1 MQLLRDVSTCSAS
14 AGVFAQP
21 RAITDI
27 GSLEIPQCSS
37 LLPYRSML
45 SFGGSTGA
53 IVKRREFMT
62 LLGGAAAT
70 WPLEARAQQGAMPV
84 IGFLSAGSPT
94 TTAAL
99 GTWRQVLADAGFVE
113 GRNVAIEY
121 RFAEGKYDRL
131 PALAAE
137 LVRRQVAVIVA
148 IPTPAALAAK
158 AATTTIPI
166 VFIAAEDPVK
176 VGLVA
181 NLARPGGNVTG
192 GSILF
197 AELGPKQLGLLRE
210 LVPTAARIGLLVNPN
225 NINAEDVT
233 KDVTA
238 AGGAAGVE
246 IEVVHASN
254 ILEIDAAFAS
264 LVRKRADAL
273 VAATDSFF
281 FNRRL
286 QLATLATRH
295 AIPAV
300 FNAREYAEVGALM
313 SYGTSLTEAFRQ
325 VGIYTGRIL
334 QGAKPADLPVVQ
346 SSKFEFVINLSTARA
361 LGIDIPPTL
370 LARADE
376 VIE

>member
-1 MQLLRDVSTCSAS
+1 MLAIFRQALAE
-14 AGVFAQP
+14 AG
-21 RAITDI
+21 
-27 GSLEIPQCSS
+27 
-37 LLPYRSML
+37 Y
-45 SFGGSTGA
+45 
-53 IVKRREFMT
+53 
-62 LLGGAAAT
+62 
-70 WPLEARAQQGAMPV
+70 
-84 IGFLSAGSPT
+84 
-94 TTAAL
+94 
-99 GTWRQVLADAGFVE
+99 VE

-121 RFAEGKYDRL
+121 RLAEGQYDRL

-148 IPTPAALAAK
+148 VPTPAALAAK
-158 AATTTIPI
+158 AATATIPI
-166 VFIAAEDPVK
+166 VFTAAEDPVK

-210 LVPTAARIGLLVNPN
+210 LVPTAARIGLLINPSN
-225 NINAEDVT
+225 VNAEDVT
-233 KDVTA
+233 KDLTA
-238 AGGAAGVE
+238 AGAAMGVK
-246 IEVVHASN
+246 IEVVQASN

-273 VAATDSFF
+273 VTGTDSFF

-300 FNAREYAEVGALM
+300 FNAREYVEAGGLM

-361 LGIDIPPTL
+361 LGLEIPPTL

>member
-1 MQLLRDVSTCSAS
+1 M
-14 AGVFAQP
+14 
-21 RAITDI
+21 
-27 GSLEIPQCSS
+27 
-37 LLPYRSML
+37 
-45 SFGGSTGA
+45 
-53 IVKRREFMT
+53 KRRTFIT
-62 LLGGAAAT
+62 LLGGGAA

-334 QGAKPADLPVVQ
+334 QGAKPADLSVVQ

-361 LGIDIPPTL
+361 LGIDIPATL
-370 LARADE
+370 IARADD

>member
-1 MQLLRDVSTCSAS
+1 MQFDQL
-14 AGVFAQP
+14 
-21 RAITDI
+21 
-27 GSLEIPQCSS
+27 
-37 LLPYRSML
+37 
-45 SFGGSTGA
+45 
-53 IVKRREFMT
+53 KRREFIT
-62 LLGGAAAT
+62 LLGGAAAA
-70 WPLEARAQQGAMPV
+70 WPLTARAQQPAMPV
-84 IGFLSAGSPT
+84 IGY
-94 TTAAL
+94 L
-99 GTWRQVLADAGFVE
+99 GAGFPAPSASIVAILRQGLAEAGYVE
-113 GRNVAIEY
+113 GRNIAIEY

-131 PALAAE
+131 PALAGE

-148 IPTPAALAAK
+148 VPTPAALAAK
-158 AATTTIPI
+158 AATATIPI
-166 VFIAAEDPVK
+166 VFTAAEDPVK

-197 AELGPKQLGLLRE
+197 ADLGPKQLGLLRE
-210 LVPTAARIGLLVNPN
+210 LVPTAMRIGLVINPSN
-225 NINAEDVT
+225 MNAADVT
-233 KDVTA
+233 KDLTA
-238 AGGAAGVE
+238 AGAAMGVQ
-246 IEVVHASN
+246 IEVVQASN

-273 VAATDSFF
+273 VVGTDSFF

-300 FNAREYAEVGALM
+300 YNAREYAEAGGLM
-313 SYGTSLTEAFRQ
+313 SYGTSLMEAFRQ
-325 VGIYTGRIL
+325 VAIYTGRIL

-361 LGIDIPPTL
+361 LGLEVPPTL

>member
-1 MQLLRDVSTCSAS
+1 MLDLR
-14 AGVFAQP
+14 
-21 RAITDI
+21 
-27 GSLEIPQCSS
+27 
-37 LLPYRSML
+37 
-45 SFGGSTGA
+45 
-53 IVKRREFMT
+53 RRQFIT
-62 LLGGAAAT
+62 LLGGAAIA
-70 WPLEARAQQGAMPV
+70 WPLAARAQQGAMPM
-84 IGFLSAGSPT
+84 IGYLGAGSPVA
-94 TTAAL
+94 TASIVAIL
-99 GTWRQVLADAGFVE
+99 RRGLAEAGYVE

-121 RFAEGKYDRL
+121 RFAEGQYDRL

-148 IPTPAALAAK
+148 VPSPAALAAK
-158 AATTTIPI
+158 AVTTTIPI
-166 VFIAAEDPVK
+166 VFLAAEDPVK
-176 VGLVA
+176 LGLVA

-192 GSILF
+192 ASLLF

-210 LVPTAARIGLLVNPN
+210 LVPTAARIGLLVNPTN
-225 NINAEDVT
+225 VNAADVT

-238 AGGAAGVE
+238 AGATLGLQ
-246 IEVVHASN
+246 IEVVQSSN

-273 VAATDSFF
+273 VAGTDSFF

-286 QLATLATRH
+286 QLVTLATRH

-300 FNAREYAEVGALM
+300 FNAREYAEAGALM
-313 SYGTSLTEAFRQ
+313 TYGTSLAEAFRQ
-325 VGIYTGRIL
+325 VAIYTGRIL

-346 SSKFEFVINLSTARA
+346 SSRFEFVINLSTARA
-361 LGIDIPPTL
+361 LGVDVPPSL

>member
-1 MQLLRDVSTCSAS
+1 MR
-14 AGVFAQP
+14 
-21 RAITDI
+21 
-27 GSLEIPQCSS
+27 
-37 LLPYRSML
+37 
-45 SFGGSTGA
+45 
-53 IVKRREFMT
+53 RREFIT
-62 LLGGAAAT
+62 LIGGAAA
-70 WPLEARAQQGAMPV
+70 WPLAARAQQPALPV
-84 IGFLSAGSPT
+84 IGY
-94 TTAAL
+94 L
-99 GTWRQVLADAGFVE
+99 GAGFPAAGASTLAVIRQGLAEAGYVE

-131 PALAAE
+131 PVLAAE

-148 IPTPAALAAK
+148 LPTPAALAAK

-166 VFIAAEDPVK
+166 VFIAAEDSVK

-181 NLARPGGNVTG
+181 NLARPSGNVTG

-210 LVPTAARIGLLVNPN
+210 LVPAAARIGLLINPS
-225 NINAEDVT
+225 NINAEDLT
-233 KDVTA
+233 NDLTA
-238 AGGAAGVE
+238 AGTAMGVQ
-246 IEVVHASN
+246 IEVVQASN

-264 LVRKRADAL
+264 LVRKRAEAL
-273 VAATDSFF
+273 VAGTDSFF

-295 AIPAV
+295 AIPAIY
-300 FNAREYAEVGALM
+300 NAREYAEAGGLM
-313 SYGTSLTEAFRQ
+313 SYGTSLREAFRQ

-334 QGAKPADLPVVQ
+334 QGAKPVDLPVVQ

-361 LGIDIPPTL
+361 LGLEVPPTL

>member
-1 MQLLRDVSTCSAS
+1 MR
-14 AGVFAQP
+14 
-21 RAITDI
+21 
-27 GSLEIPQCSS
+27 
-37 LLPYRSML
+37 
-45 SFGGSTGA
+45 
-53 IVKRREFMT
+53 RREFIA
-62 LLGGAAAT
+62 LLGGAAA
-70 WPLEARAQQGAMPV
+70 WPLAAWAQQPALPV
-84 IGFLSAGSPT
+84 VGYLGAGSPAP
-94 TTAAL
+94 AAS
-99 GTWRQVLADAGFVE
+99 VLAIFRQTLAEAGYVE

-121 RFAEGKYDRL
+121 RFAEGQYDRL

-148 IPTPAALAAK
+148 VPTPAALAAK
-158 AATTTIPI
+158 AAIATIPI

-210 LVPTAARIGLLVNPN
+210 LVPTAARIGLLINPSN
-225 NINAEDVT
+225 VNAEDVT
-233 KDVTA
+233 KDLTA
-238 AGGAAGVE
+238 AGAAMGVK
-246 IEVVHASN
+246 IEVVQASN

-273 VAATDSFF
+273 VTGTDSFF

-300 FNAREYAEVGALM
+300 FNAREYVEAGGLM

-361 LGIDIPPTL
+361 LGLEIPPTL

>member
-1 MQLLRDVSTCSAS
+1 MQFD
-14 AGVFAQP
+14 Q
-21 RAITDI
+21 
-27 GSLEIPQCSS
+27 
-37 LLPYRSML
+37 
-45 SFGGSTGA
+45 
-53 IVKRREFMT
+53 KRRDFIM
-62 LLGGAAAT
+62 LLGSAAT
-70 WPLEARAQQGAMPV
+70 WPLAARAQQPAMPV
-84 IGFLSAGSPT
+84 VGYLGAGSPAP
-94 TTAAL
+94 AASML
-99 GTWRQVLADAGFVE
+99 AIFRQTLAEAGYVE

-121 RFAEGKYDRL
+121 RFAEGQYDRL

-148 IPTPAALAAK
+148 VPTPAALAAK
-158 AATTTIPI
+158 AATATIPI

-197 AELGPKQLGLLRE
+197 AELGSKQLGLLRE
-210 LVPTAARIGLLVNPN
+210 LVPTAARIGLLINPSN
-225 NINAEDVT
+225 VNAEDVT
-233 KDVTA
+233 KDLTA
-238 AGGAAGVE
+238 AGAAMGVK
-246 IEVVHASN
+246 IEVVQASN

-273 VAATDSFF
+273 VTGTDSFF

-300 FNAREYAEVGALM
+300 FNAREYAEAGGLM

-361 LGIDIPPTL
+361 LGIEIPPTL

>member
-1 MQLLRDVSTCSAS
+1 M
-14 AGVFAQP
+14 
-21 RAITDI
+21 
-27 GSLEIPQCSS
+27 
-37 LLPYRSML
+37 
-45 SFGGSTGA
+45 
-53 IVKRREFMT
+53 KRRDFIT
-62 LLGGAAAT
+62 LLGGAAV
-70 WPLEARAQQGAMPV
+70 WPLAAQAQQPAMAV
-84 IGFLSAGSPT
+84 IGYLGAGSSAT
-94 TTAAL
+94 SASTA
-99 GTWRQVLADAGFVE
+99 TIFRQTLAAAGYVE

-148 IPTPAALAAK
+148 VPTPAALAAK

-192 GSILF
+192 GSVLF

-210 LVPTAARIGLLVNPN
+210 IVPTAVRIGLLVNPSN
-225 NINAEDVT
+225 VNAADVT
-233 KDVTA
+233 KDLTA
-238 AGGAAGVE
+238 AGAAMGVQ
-246 IEVVHASN
+246 IELVQASN

-273 VAATDSFF
+273 VVGTDSFF

-295 AIPAV
+295 AISAV
-300 FNAREYAEVGALM
+300 YNAREYAEAGGLM
-313 SYGTSLTEAFRQ
+313 SYGTSLVEAFRQ
-325 VGIYTGRIL
+325 VGAYTGRIL

-361 LGIDIPPTL
+361 LGLEVPQTL

>member
-1 MQLLRDVSTCSAS
+1 MNR
-14 AGVFAQP
+14 
-21 RAITDI
+21 RAFI
-27 GSLEIPQCSS
+27 
-37 LLPYRSML
+37 
-45 SFGGSTGA
+45 
-53 IVKRREFMT
+53 T
-62 LLGGAAAT
+62 LLGGTAAA
-70 WPLEARAQQGAMPV
+70 WPLAARAQQPAMPV
-84 IGFLSAGSPT
+84 VGYLGAGSPAP
-94 TTAAL
+94 AASML
-99 GTWRQVLADAGFVE
+99 AIFRQTLAEAGYVE

-121 RFAEGKYDRL
+121 RFAEGQYDRL

-148 IPTPAALAAK
+148 VPTPAALAAM
-158 AATTTIPI
+158 AATATIPI
-166 VFIAAEDPVK
+166 VFTAAEDPVK

-210 LVPTAARIGLLVNPN
+210 LVPTAARIGLLINPSN
-225 NINAEDVT
+225 VNAEDVT
-233 KDVTA
+233 KDLTA
-238 AGGAAGVE
+238 AGAAMGVK
-246 IEVVHASN
+246 IEVVQASN

-273 VAATDSFF
+273 VTGTDSFF

-300 FNAREYAEVGALM
+300 FNAREYAEAGGLM

-361 LGIDIPPTL
+361 LGIEIPPTL

>member
-1 MQLLRDVSTCSAS
+1 VRR
-14 AGVFAQP
+14 
-21 RAITDI
+21 RAFI
-27 GSLEIPQCSS
+27 S
-37 LLPYRSML
+37 
-45 SFGGSTGA
+45 
-53 IVKRREFMT
+53 
-62 LLGGAAAT
+62 LLGGATA
-70 WPLEARAQQGAMPV
+70 WPLAARAQQPTMPV
-84 IGFLSAGSPT
+84 IGY
-94 TTAAL
+94 L
-99 GTWRQVLADAGFVE
+99 GAGFPAPGASAVAILRQGLTEAGYVE

-131 PALAAE
+131 PSMAAE

-148 IPTPAALAAK
+148 VPNPAALAAK

-166 VFIAAEDPVK
+166 VFLTADDPVK
-176 VGLVA
+176 LDLVA

-192 GSILF
+192 ASILF

-210 LVPTAARIGLLVNPN
+210 LVPTAVRIGLLINPSNVNAAD
-225 NINAEDVT
+225 IT
-233 KDVTA
+233 KDLTA
-238 AGGAAGVE
+238 AGAAMGVQ
-246 IEVVHASN
+246 IEVVQASN
-254 ILEIDAAFAS
+254 ILEIDAAFTS
-264 LVRKRADAL
+264 LVRKRAEAL
-273 VAATDSFF
+273 VVGTDSFF

-300 FNAREYAEVGALM
+300 YNAREYAEAGGLM
-313 SYGTSLTEAFRQ
+313 SYGTSLMEAFRQ

-361 LGIDIPPTL
+361 LGLEIPPTL

>member
-1 MQLLRDVSTCSAS
+1 L
-14 AGVFAQP
+14 
-21 RAITDI
+21 
-27 GSLEIPQCSS
+27 
-37 LLPYRSML
+37 
-45 SFGGSTGA
+45 
-53 IVKRREFMT
+53 
-62 LLGGAAAT
+62 
-70 WPLEARAQQGAMPV
+70 PV
-84 IGFLSAGSPT
+84 IGY
-94 TTAAL
+94 L
-99 GTWRQVLADAGFVE
+99 GAGFPAAGASTLAVIRQGLAEAGYVE
-113 GRNVAIEY
+113 GRNVAIED

-131 PALAAE
+131 PVLAAE

-148 IPTPAALAAK
+148 LPTPAALAAK

-181 NLARPGGNVTG
+181 NLARPSGNVTG

-210 LVPTAARIGLLVNPN
+210 LVPAAARIGLLINPS
-225 NINAEDVT
+225 NINAEDLT
-233 KDVTA
+233 NDLTA
-238 AGGAAGVE
+238 AGTAMGVQ
-246 IEVVHASN
+246 IEVVQASN

-264 LVRKRADAL
+264 LVRKRAEAL
-273 VAATDSFF
+273 VAGTDSFF

-295 AIPAV
+295 AIPAIY
-300 FNAREYAEVGALM
+300 NAREYAEAGGLM
-313 SYGTSLTEAFRQ
+313 SYGTSLREAFRQ

-334 QGAKPADLPVVQ
+334 QGAKPVDLPVVQ

-361 LGIDIPPTL
+361 LGLEVPPTL

>member
-1 MQLLRDVSTCSAS
+1 MNRRHFIATLGSA
-14 AGVFAQP
+14 AV
-21 RAITDI
+21 
-27 GSLEIPQCSS
+27 
-37 LLPYRSML
+37 
-45 SFGGSTGA
+45 
-53 IVKRREFMT
+53 
-62 LLGGAAAT
+62 
-70 WPLEARAQQGAMPV
+70 WPLAARAQQPAMPV
-84 IGFLSAGSPT
+84 IGYLGAGSSAT
-94 TTAAL
+94 SASTA
-99 GTWRQVLADAGFVE
+99 TIFRQILAAAGYVE

-137 LVRRQVAVIVA
+137 LVRHQVAVIVA
-148 IPTPAALAAK
+148 VPTPAALAAK

-192 GSILF
+192 GSVLF

-210 LVPTAARIGLLVNPN
+210 IVPTAVRIGLLVNPSN
-225 NINAEDVT
+225 VNAADVT
-233 KDVTA
+233 KDLTA
-238 AGGAAGVE
+238 AGAAMGVQ
-246 IEVVHASN
+246 IELVQASN

-273 VAATDSFF
+273 VVGTDSFF

-300 FNAREYAEVGALM
+300 YNAREYAEAGGLM
-313 SYGTSLTEAFRQ
+313 SYGTSLVEAFRQ

-361 LGIDIPPTL
+361 VGIDVSPTL

>member
-1 MQLLRDVSTCSAS
+1 MR
-14 AGVFAQP
+14 
-21 RAITDI
+21 
-27 GSLEIPQCSS
+27 
-37 LLPYRSML
+37 
-45 SFGGSTGA
+45 
-53 IVKRREFMT
+53 RREFIT
-62 LLGGAAAT
+62 LIGGAAA
-70 WPLEARAQQGAMPV
+70 WPLAARAQQPALPV
-84 IGFLSAGSPT
+84 IGY
-94 TTAAL
+94 L
-99 GTWRQVLADAGFVE
+99 GAGFPAAGASTLAVIRQGLAEAGYVE

-131 PALAAE
+131 PVLAAE

-148 IPTPAALAAK
+148 LPTPAALAAK

-166 VFIAAEDPVK
+166 VFIAAEDSVK

-181 NLARPGGNVTG
+181 NLARPSGNVTG

-210 LVPTAARIGLLVNPN
+210 LVPAAARIGLLINPS
-225 NINAEDVT
+225 NINAEDLT
-233 KDVTA
+233 NDLTA
-238 AGGAAGVE
+238 AGTAMGVQ
-246 IEVVHASN
+246 IEVVQASN

-264 LVRKRADAL
+264 LVRKRAEAL
-273 VAATDSFF
+273 VAGTDSFF

-295 AIPAV
+295 AIPAIY
-300 FNAREYAEVGALM
+300 NAREYAEAGGLM
-313 SYGTSLTEAFRQ
+313 SYGTSLREAFRQ

-334 QGAKPADLPVVQ
+334 QGAKPVDLPVVQ

-361 LGIDIPPTL
+361 LGIEIPPTL